1 MFSISTPTVPCM
13 QLFRQHR
20 CVFGFLFQFNRGEI
34 GNIFFYSPLAPLESL
49 LSFGLFMKNYFML
62 TYICCLFSPSVTC
75 SKFSFI
81 SKALNPILYVCRS
94 AFSIELRLK
103 YRWTVRKVW
112 QEETSDLLLCTGLY
126 RRERKKWIPEKGE
139 TRWLLGECSTPPEKQ
154 AMQSQQQKLTNE
166 YPTACERQRQQSPAK
181 NWVSKTA
188 KKVNAENTS
197 KESGLKSAKAHVSSK
212 KICQM
217 PKLAKCVLCV
227 TTTIN
232 FVSGVFFFSPV
243 FVESILI
250 FLSVQENW
258 QSLSFNI
265 SNKSK

>member
-1 MFSISTPTVPCM
+1 MIICKTISENQINIVQGQMRAALCTHRKKGQLLTNWFDVKERHSLSRNGKTLTVGLPITSPPRLQLQLPPTPNYVLNLHSNGPCM

-126 RRERKKWIPEKGE
+126 RRERKTWIPEKGE
-139 TRWLLGECSTPPEKQ
+139 TERWRQEK
-154 AMQSQQQKLTNE
+154 
-166 YPTACERQRQQSPAK
+166 P
-181 NWVSKTA
+181 
-188 KKVNAENTS
+188 
-197 KESGLKSAKAHVSSK
+197 GD
-212 KICQM
+212 
-217 PKLAKCVLCV
+217 
-227 TTTIN
+227 
-232 FVSGVFFFSPV
+232 F
-243 FVESILI
+243 
-250 FLSVQENW
+250 
-258 QSLSFNI
+258 
-265 SNKSK
+265 